1 MRRIARACCILLSVN
16 THTHTRDSEKM
27 FFFFFRCRATVRF
40 GVTPKTDID
49 FGTDP
54 QYLKKK
60 REKQNGKIVEMIWL
74 CLLFTCVS
82 FDASY
87 QFVIVISFFL
97 FLSFLYKAPFYLFG
111 KCILRDSKKNYRS
124 TKDAHVS
131 FFFSFGSWWDV
142 ISCRHRHA
150 YKPWWQL
157 PAISFFLLSLLVFYF
172 VPANI
177 TWTFHRQNLS
187 RFSSLVQTPGLVSCL
202 FNVYIHTVRV

>member
-1 MRRIARACCILLSVN
+1 MFVVFFSLLGDRSIWRHAKNRHRLWNGSTIL
-16 THTHTRDSEKM
+16 KIK
-27 FFFFFRCRATVRF
+27 
-40 GVTPKTDID
+40 GKT
-49 FGTDP
+49 
-54 QYLKKK
+54 K
-60 REKQNGKIVEMIWL
+60 RENSRYDLTMPFVYL
-74 CLLFTCVS
+74 CF
-82 FDASY
+82 FWR
-87 QFVIVISFFL
+87 IISVCYCDV
-97 FLSFLYKAPFYLFG
+97 FLSFLALLVKLHFIYLENVFFVIRR
-111 KCILRDSKKNYRS
+111 KTTVARRTHMFS
-124 TKDAHVS
+124 
-131 FFFSFGSWWDV
+131 FFSFGSWWDV